1 MDKTKGHDMKHKT
14 IMLAG
19 AAALALAASLAF
31 APLAM
36 ADPIPV
42 TNSYADLL
50 VPVPDAMAR
59 LHADDAI
66 MADAHVIPAQMN
78 VGINLGHHH
87 HHHHNARWYRNH
99 GYSWNGQ
106 VWLIGPPRY
115 WHNHHSDWY
124 RQRGYGWDGNMWRE
138 PAGPG
143 PGLDGHHHHHH
154 HHHQNRR

>member
-1 MDKTKGHDMKHKT
+1 MTHKT
-14 IMLAG
+14 TKLTGGWLAG
-19 AAALALAASLAF
+19 TAAIALGASLAF

-42 TNSYADLL
+42 ANSYADLL

-66 MADAHVIPAQMN
+66 MADAHVIPAQLS

-87 HHHHNARWYRNH
+87 HHHHHSARWYRNH
-99 GYSWNGQ
+99 GYTWNGQ
-106 VWLIGPPRY
+106 VWLIGTPRY

-124 RQRGYGWDGNMWRE
+124 RQRGWTWDGNVWRA
-138 PAGPG
+138 PGGPG
-143 PGLDGHHHHHH
+143 PGPYGHHHHHHH
-154 HHHQNRR
+154 HHHQNWR

>member
-1 MDKTKGHDMKHKT
+1 MNHKT
-14 IMLAG
+14 RMLAG
-19 AAALALAASLAF
+19 AAAIALGASLAF

-42 TNSYADLL
+42 ANSYADLL

-66 MADAHVIPAQMN
+66 MADAQVIPAQLS

-87 HHHHNARWYRNH
+87 HHHHHSARWYRSH

-124 RQRGYGWDGNMWRE
+124 RQRGYAWDGNVWRE
-138 PAGPG
+138 PSGRG
-143 PGLDGHHHHHH
+143 QYHHHHHHHH
-154 HHHQNRR
+154 HHHQNWR

>member
-1 MDKTKGHDMKHKT
+1 MTHKT
-14 IMLAG
+14 TKLTGGWLAG
-19 AAALALAASLAF
+19 TAAIALGASLAF

-42 TNSYADLL
+42 ANSYADLL

-66 MADAHVIPAQMN
+66 MADAHVIPAQLS

-87 HHHHNARWYRNH
+87 HHHHHSARWYRNH
-99 GYSWNGQ
+99 GYTWNGQ

-124 RQRGYGWDGNMWRE
+124 RQRGWTWDGNVWRA
-138 PAGPG
+138 PGGPG
-143 PGLDGHHHHHH
+143 PGPYGHHHHHHH
-154 HHHQNRR
+154 HHHQNWR

>member
-1 MDKTKGHDMKHKT
+1 
-14 IMLAG
+14 MLAG
-19 AAALALAASLAF
+19 AGVIALGASLAF

-42 TNSYADLL
+42 AQSYADLL

-66 MADAHVIPAQMN
+66 MADAHVIPAQLS

-87 HHHHNARWYRNH
+87 HHHHHHSARWFRNH

-106 VWLIGPPRY
+106 AWLIGPPRY

-124 RQRGYGWDGNMWRE
+124 RQRGWAWDGNVWRQ
-138 PAGPG
+138 PGGPG
-143 PGLDGHHHHHH
+143 PYPHHHHHHH
-154 HHHQNRR
+154 HHHQNWR

>member
-1 MDKTKGHDMKHKT
+1 MRHKT
-14 IMLAG
+14 TMLAG
-19 AAALALAASLAF
+19 AAGIALCASLAI
-31 APLAM
+31 APMAM

-42 TNSYADLL
+42 ANSYADLL

-66 MADAHVIPAQMN
+66 MADAHVIPAQLS

-87 HHHHNARWYRNH
+87 HHHHHHSARWYRNH
-99 GYSWNGQ
+99 GYAWNGQ

-124 RQRGYGWDGNMWRE
+124 RQRGYSWDGNVWRA
-138 PAGPG
+138 PGGPG
-143 PGLDGHHHHHH
+143 PYPHHHHHHHH
-154 HHHQNRR
+154 HHHQNWR